1 MSQQATIMGMAKAP
15 ASVRAAEGSRLPAAL
30 RAVMRTDAGLAPVLL
45 RLTLAAVIFPHGAQK
60 ALGWFGGYGIEG
72 TMGFFGSMGIPALF
86 GALAIA
92 AEFLGPIGLATGLL
106 TRVAAFGVASVMAV
120 AMLMVHAANGFFMN
134 WFGSQPGEGIEYH
147 LLALGM
153 SVAVMVLGGGSASA
167 DRALAGGR
175 SDR

>member
-1 MSQQATIMGMAKAP
+1 MSQAG
-15 ASVRAAEGSRLPAAL
+15 RLSAAL

-60 ALGWFGGYGIEG
+60 ALGWFGGPGIEG

-106 TRVAAFGVASVMAV
+106 TRVAAFGVASVIAV
-120 AMLMVHAANGFFMN
+120 SMLMVHAANGFFMN
-134 WFGSQPGEGIEYH
+134 WYGSQAGEGIEYH

-153 SVAVMVLGGGSASA
+153 SAAVMVLGGGSASA

-175 SDR
+175 DGR